1 MSASRYGREGI
12 QIVELRKPPE
22 RNAAANLIVL
32 RPGASELRPDANHV
46 RDGKPWDSFFVWLL
60 LSSLFVILPFFALD
74 AVFNVA
80 HWGFWAVMGTL
91 VVLISFLTLSAW
103 LLARPVLALSRSAA
117 EVLSGDLTAR
127 AVPSGGGQIRRLAET
142 FNVLLDQL
150 VIELPRLRR
159 EASDSATRL
168 SMSAEELVT
177 AIAEQTNAAA
187 QTSTEL
193 DVMSSS
199 SSTIA
204 KSVASFVRRAGEL
217 RANIKGVQT
226 ELRTVNEGQLANEAR
241 LAEIKGVIDLL
252 NDIADQT
259 ALLAL
264 NAAIEA
270 ARAGESGRGF
280 AVVADEVRRLA
291 ERSKAAAAQIAKLAE
306 GGQKTSHAL
315 VFAIERRAQQFDSWV
330 TMTQAMTDE
339 SVKVQ
344 PVVDRQSVATDS
356 IKLAIQL
363 IADRSGAVA
372 AAAKNVAFTAAAQ
385 ASFAAGLASRGLA
398 REESE

>member
-1 MSASRYGREGI
+1 
-12 QIVELRKPPE
+12 VELRKSAE
-22 RNAAANLIVL
+22 RKAAANLIVL
-32 RPGASELRPDANHV
+32 RPGASEPRPDPNHA

-60 LSSLFVILPFFALD
+60 LGSLFVILPFFALD

-117 EVLSGDLTAR
+117 EVESGDLTAR
-127 AVPSGGGQIRRLAET
+127 AVPGGGGQIRRLAET
-142 FNVLLDQL
+142 FNDLLDQL

-159 EASDSATRL
+159 EASDSASTL
-168 SMSAEELVT
+168 SVSAEQLVAAT
-177 AIAEQTNAAA
+177 AEQTHAAA
-187 QTSTEL
+187 QTSAEL
-193 DVMSSS
+193 EVLSNS

-204 KSVASFVRRAGEL
+204 KSVASVVMQAGQL

-226 ELRTVNEGQLANEAR
+226 ELQESSDRQLANASR
-241 LAEIKGVIDLL
+241 LDEIKGVIDLL

-270 ARAGESGRGF
+270 ARAGDSGRGF

-291 ERSKAAAAQIAKLAE
+291 ERSKAAAAQIARLAD
-306 GGQKTSHAL
+306 GAQATSHDL
-315 VFAIERRAQQFDSWV
+315 VYAIERRGQQFDSWV
-330 TMTQAMTDE
+330 GMTQAMTDE

-344 PVVDRQSVATDS
+344 PVVDQQNIATDS
-356 IKLAIQL
+356 LKLAIQL

-372 AAAKNVAFTAAAQ
+372 AAAKEVAFTAAAQ
-385 ASFAAGLASRGLA
+385 AALAAGLASRGLA
-398 REESE
+398 REEGK